1 MITMQKLTN
10 LFKQIL
16 ELQRS
21 RNELLMDSDYAA
33 FALSDE
39 AIYMEAL
46 KEYENQYLK
55 IFKEEVL

>member
-1 MITMQKLTN
+1 
-10 LFKQIL
+10 
-16 ELQRS
+16 
-21 RNELLMDSDYAA
+21 MDSDYAA

>member
-10 LFKQIL
+10 LFNQIL
-16 ELQRS
+16 ELQKS
-21 RNELLMDSDYAA
+21 RNELLMDSDYAD
-33 FALSDE
+33 FAMTDE

-46 KEYENQYLK
+46 KEYEKQYLK

>member
-21 RNELLMDSDYAA
+21 RNELLMDNKKLAQQVDDQVNRLRKAR
-33 FALSDE
+33 E
-39 AIYMEAL
+39 AGL
-46 KEYENQYLK
+46 
-55 IFKEEVL
+55 